1 MSLSQATISGTIK
14 KDAEQRTT
22 PNGAAVSSFIM
33 DVLRYDNRA
42 KEEKSYPVKVNMW
55 GDAFAELVPQ
65 LKSGTRVIVTGRL
78 QIDQFNDKNGK
89 QVRLLTVEANRVA
102 PLQQI
107 ASASGKSSSSAGNP
121 YDNDEPS
128 SFSGSESDAL
138 SEEEVPF

>member
-1 MSLSQATISGTIK
+1 MSLSQAVLSGTIK

-22 PNGAAVSSFIM
+22 PNGASVASFMM

-55 GDAFAELVPQ
+55 GDGFVELVPQ

-78 QIDQFNDKNGK
+78 QMDQFNDKNGK
-89 QVRLLTVEANRVA
+89 PVRLLTIEANRVA
-102 PLQQI
+102 PLQQLVSV
-107 ASASGKSSSSAGNP
+107 SAKSSAANP
-121 YDNDEPS
+121 YDSNEPA
-128 SFSGSESDAL
+128 SFSGSESDAM